1 MDVWF
6 DSGSSWAYVGS
17 LADSG
22 RIFWQSLSMFGIKS
36 LAYPKVEEEL
46 GSPVDLYLEGQDQH
60 RGWLGSEKRCRLA
73 ARQLVWLEIFV
84 PQSRK
89 ALQCLLCRFQS
100 SLITSVAVNDRAP
113 YKSAWGQ
120 VDTELFHH
128 DSAGTISMTKLRS

>member
-22 RIFWQSLSMFGIKS
+22 RIFWGSLSMFGIKS

-60 RGWLGSEKRCRLA
+60 RGWLGPEKRCRLA
-73 ARQLVWLEIFV
+73 AAAGLAGDFCTAK
-84 PQSRK
+84 PQSAAMF
-89 ALQCLLCRFQS
+89 ALQV
-100 SLITSVAVNDRAP
+100 SVFSDHI
-113 YKSAWGQ
+113 GCC
-120 VDTELFHH
+120 E
-128 DSAGTISMTKLRS
+128 